1 MRIDIVFLIFLGF
14 AVLMW
19 LVALITKLFP
29 ARKPNSLYGY
39 RTDRSMRNR
48 RNWNYAQS
56 LLPKMFFRVGLYH
69 ILLAA
74 LWSVLPPLN
83 DSMGIMLFGLVL
95 IAAFGLELYRSEY
108 KLKKYSKERF

>member
-1 MRIDIVFLIFLGF
+1 MRIDIVFLIFVGF
-14 AVLMW
+14 AGLMW

-56 LLPKMFFRVGLYH
+56 LLPKMFFRIGLYH

-74 LWSVLPPLN
+74 LWSLLPPLN
-83 DSMGIMLFGLVL
+83 DNMGIMIFGLVL
-95 IAAFGLELYRSEY
+95 LVAFGFELYRSEH
-108 KLKKYSKERF
+108 KLKKFSKERF